1 VADGARQRREAIRQP
16 GELRRR
22 LAAAEDG
29 PADALAAMK
38 RAEEAFDPAS
48 DRFNAAESALDAARA
63 ERARARVE
71 RYAARQAHERPAP
84 TWAGSQ
90 RRVRGLSERSDRM
103 QE

>member
-1 VADGARQRREAIRQP
+1 MADGARQRREATRQP

-22 LAAAEDG
+22 LVAAEDG

-38 RAEEAFDPAS
+38 RAEEAFDAAS

-63 ERARARVE
+63 ERARAREE
-71 RYAARQAHERPAP
+71 RSAARQAHER
-84 TWAGSQ
+84 AGANVDRLQ
-90 RRVRGLSERSDRM
+90 RRARGLSERLDRV